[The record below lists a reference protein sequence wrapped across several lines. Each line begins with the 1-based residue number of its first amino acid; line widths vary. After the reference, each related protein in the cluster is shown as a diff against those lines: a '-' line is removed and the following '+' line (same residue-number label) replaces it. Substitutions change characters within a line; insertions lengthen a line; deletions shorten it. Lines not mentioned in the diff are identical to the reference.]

1 VRNKGISSTAAHKN
15 ARHCKDMRK
24 REREKET

>member
-1 VRNKGISSTAAHKN
+1 VRNKGICTAAHKN
-15 ARHCKDMRK
+15 ARQCKDMRK